1 MEELLERSELRGV
14 GRRLGRGEE
23 ELEPRARQ
31 LKIVNRN
38 LIGGCLNPLL
48 WLDEGCWEWGGVGKS
63 ECGKA
68 FKNNKL
74 KK

>member
-14 GRRLGRGEE
+14 GSGRVGAEE

-48 WLDEGCWEWGGVGKS
+48 WLDEGCWEWGRGGEK
-63 ECGKA
+63 
-68 FKNNKL
+68 
-74 KK
+74 